1 MPRLSTV
8 HLPTDSAGQFS
19 GPCPLGE
26 VGWTHRSI
34 YSSTNVKIVFSYK
47 KQSRHHTQQI
57 SLGFNI
63 YTNPRLLFSISSIN
77 RSNFSRK
84 KHTSKRPDNGF
95 QIKDRQSPHWR
106 WSQPRVRISIDFVSE
121 KIGESN

>member
-1 MPRLSTV
+1 MPKLSTV
-8 HLPTDSAGQFS
+8 HLPTDSAGQFY
-19 GPCPLGE
+19 GPCPPKVKS
-26 VGWTHRSI
+26 VGHIGQFIVQRMSK
-34 YSSTNVKIVFSYK
+34 SSFHIKSNQGT
-47 KQSRHHTQQI
+47 TQQI

-63 YTNPRLLFSISSIN
+63 YTNPRLLFSFSSIN

-106 WSQPRVRISIDFVSE
+106 WSQPRVRISVDFVSE